1 MIVKFYQHDKYGS
14 GYLGS
19 KEMSVIPREGDRVR
33 YDVKEG
39 LSWCVHRI
47 YWEIDND
54 SVEILLTR
62 L

>member
-1 MIVKFYQHDKYGS
+1 MVVKFYQRDKYGS

-19 KEMSVIPREGDRVR
+19 KEMSLIPREGERIR
-33 YDVKEG
+33 YYVKEG
-39 LSWCVHRI
+39 SLWYVYRI